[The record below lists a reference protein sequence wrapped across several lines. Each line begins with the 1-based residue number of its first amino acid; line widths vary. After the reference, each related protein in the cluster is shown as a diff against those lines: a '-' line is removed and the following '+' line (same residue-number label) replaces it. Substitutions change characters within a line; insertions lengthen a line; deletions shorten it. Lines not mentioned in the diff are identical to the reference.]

1 MAYEKFTVKA
11 VEAIAESQ
19 RIAGRL
25 GNPEVRPGHLL
36 LALLDQDKGI
46 VPNLIRRIGADP
58 DVIKADA
65 ARVVDGYSKVH
76 GGAKAGV
83 SRQLQSALDH
93 AEKVSRRLKDT
104 HVASELL
111 LVGVEKAK
119 DKTRDTLHT
128 HGITADRLMSAI
140 EAMRGG
146 RNVQGEDAEGNYEA
160 LDKYTKDLTQV
171 ASEGKMDPVVGRD
184 EEIRRCLQVLS
195 RRTKNNPCLIG
206 EPGVGKTAIVEGIAQ
221 RIAVDDVPESLQG
234 KRVLSLDL
242 AALIAGAKFRG
253 EFEERL
259 KGVLT
264 EIEGSD
270 GQIILFIDE
279 IHTMVGAGKTEGSMD
294 AGNMLK
300 PALARGE
307 LRCMG
312 ATTLDEFRKH
322 MEKDKALERR
332 FQPIY
337 VEEPSVDDTVRILRG
352 IKEKYEVHHGIRIMD
367 DAILAAAQ
375 LSARYISD
383 RFLPD
388 KAIDLIDEA
397 ASRLKMEIES
407 LPQPID
413 LLQRQIAGLKVEVHA
428 LSRETDK
435 AALERKAKLEEE
447 IANFEEEERE
457 LSTRWRAERERLE
470 AIGVHKERLEELRF
484 KAESAQRGGDFDA
497 ASRLTYGDIPEA
509 EAALAQAQQELAAIH
524 AEGSIL
530 REEVNGEDIA
540 LVVSKWTGIPVT
552 KLGQS
557 EMERLLNMEEN
568 LHGRVV
574 GQHEAVVAIADAV
587 RRSRAGLQDPN
598 RPIGSF
604 IFLGPT
610 GVGKTE
616 LAKALAEFM
625 FDDEDAIVR
634 VDMSEYMEKHA
645 VARLI
650 GAPPGYIGYD
660 EGGQL
665 TEAVRRR
672 PYSVVLLDEIE
683 KAHPDV
689 FNILLQV
696 LDDGRL
702 TDSKGRVVD
711 MKNCVV
717 IMTSNVGS
725 RHLLEA
731 AGDVKSAEPKV
742 LGELRKAFRP
752 EFLNRIDDTI
762 VFEPLSREHMDGILE
777 IQLRRVHKLLAAREL
792 EIDLTDAVKKEL
804 ADAGYD
810 PVFGARPLKRSI
822 QQYLLNPMSRAI
834 VGGGYGPGD
843 TIAVTLDGDQFKYT
857 RIPAPEE
864 A

>member
-11 VEAIAESQ
+11 IEAIAEAQ
-19 RIAGRL
+19 RIAGRM
-25 GNPEVRPGHLL
+25 GNPEVRPGHLIL
-36 LALLDQDKGI
+36 SMLEQEKGI
-46 VPNLIRRIGADP
+46 VPNLLRRIGADP
-58 DVIKADA
+58 DAIKRDT

-76 GGAKAGV
+76 GGTKAGV
-83 SRQLQSALDH
+83 SRTLQQALDH
-93 AEKVSRRLKDT
+93 AEKLSRRLKDT
-104 HVASELL
+104 HVPTELL
-111 LVGVEKAK
+111 LAGVEKAK
-119 DKTRDTLHT
+119 DKSRDVLHE
-128 HGITADRLMSAI
+128 HGVTEERITSAI

-146 RNVQGEDAEGNYEA
+146 RNVQGEDAESNYEA
-160 LDKYTKDLTQV
+160 LEKFTKDLT
-171 ASEGKMDPVVGRD
+171 AMAAEGKMDPVVGRD

-195 RRTKNNPCLIG
+195 RRTKNNPVLIG

-221 RIAVDDVPESLQG
+221 RIAIDDVPESLQG
-234 KRVLSLDL
+234 KKVLSLDL

-259 KGVLT
+259 KGVLK
-264 EIEGSD
+264 EIESSD
-270 GQIILFIDE
+270 GQIVLFIDE
-279 IHTMVGAGKTEGSMD
+279 IHTMVGAGKSEGSMD

-307 LRCMG
+307 LRCIG

-332 FQPIY
+332 FQPIL
-337 VEEPSVDDTVRILRG
+337 VEEPTVDDTVRILRG
-352 IKEKYEVHHGIRIMD
+352 IKEKYEVHHGIKITD
-367 DAILAAAQ
+367 DAILSAAQ
-375 LSARYISD
+375 LSDRYISD

-388 KAIDLIDEA
+388 KAIDLMDEA

-413 LLQRQIAGLKVEVHA
+413 LLQRQIAGLKVEVIS

-435 AALERKAKLEEE
+435 AALERKAVLEEE
-447 IANFEEEERE
+447 IANLEEEERE
-457 LSTRWRAERERLE
+457 LSTRWRAERERLDS
-470 AIGVHKERLEELRF
+470 IGALKEKLEELRF
-484 KAESAQRGGDFDA
+484 RAESAQRGGDFEA
-497 ASRLTYGDIPEA
+497 ASRLTYGEIPDA
-509 EAALAQAQQELAAIH
+509 EAALEKAQTELAQVQE
-524 AEGSIL
+524 EGSIL
-530 REEVNGEDIA
+530 REVVTGDDIA
-540 LVVSKWTGIPVT
+540 EVVSNWTGIPVT
-552 KLGQS
+552 KLAQT
-557 EMERLLNMEEN
+557 EMDRLLKMEEN
-568 LHGRVV
+568 IHARLV
-574 GQHEAVVAIADAV
+574 GQHEAVVAVSDAV
-587 RRSRAGLQDPN
+587 RRSRAGLQDPD

-625 FDDEDAIVR
+625 FDDQDSVVR
-634 VDMSEYMEKHA
+634 IDMSEYMEKHA

-650 GAPPGYIGYD
+650 GAPPGYIGYE

-683 KAHPDV
+683 KAHPEV

-696 LDDGRL
+696 LDDGRI
-702 TDSKGRVVD
+702 TDSKGRTVD
-711 MKNCVV
+711 MRNTVV

-731 AGDVKSAEPKV
+731 GGSTDAAVEKV
-742 LGELRKAFRP
+742 LGELRKSFRP

-762 VFEPLSREHMDGILE
+762 VFEPLSREHIGEILGI
-777 IQLRRVHKLLAAREL
+777 QMKRVHRLLEAREL
-792 EIDLTDAVKKEL
+792 SVDLSDEVRKEL

-810 PVFGARPLKRSI
+810 PVFGARPLKRAI

-834 VGGGYGPGD
+834 VAGGYEPGD
-843 TIAVTLDGDQFKYT
+843 TIQVTLEDGQF
-857 RIPAPEE
+857 RFARLPGPEE